1 MPKKAKELGP
11 LAVSRLTQPGV
22 WAVGGVAGLQLQVTP
37 GGSRSWLLRVKV
49 GEKRREMGLGGF
61 PDVSLASA
69 REKARAARTEI
80 SQGRDPISDRQAA
93 VSQLLSEQQSAL
105 TFKRAAKDYVAS
117 HAHSWR
123 NAKHEQQWTST
134 LETYAFPIL
143 GNMLTRDIQPEHV
156 RDVLL
161 PIWGTK
167 TETARRLRSR
177 IELVLEF
184 AGALNAHNGP
194 NPARWKGN
202 LSAVL
207 PKASKISKVKH
218 HEAVHYTKAPAFLAS
233 LRDMP
238 GIAPKALEFAIL
250 TASRSGEVRGACWS
264 EVDEEKHVWTVPA
277 SRMKA
282 GKEHAVPLS
291 NAARRLL
298 KHLPRTS
305 ELLFPSAAG
314 KQLSDMTLL
323 AVMKRMGSTA
333 VPHGFRSTF
342 RDWALE
348 KTNHP
353 REICEMALAHTVGG
367 AVENAYK
374 RGEAIQKRARLLNDW
389 AKYVSPQKLGV

>member
-11 LAVSRLTQPGV
+11 LAISRLTQPGV

-37 GGSRSWLLRVKV
+37 SGSRSWLLRVKV

-69 REKARAARTEI
+69 REKARAARMEI

-93 VSQLLSEQQSAL
+93 ISRLISKQQSAL

-134 LETYAFPIL
+134 LEAYAFPIL
-143 GNMLTRDIQPEHV
+143 GNMLTGDIQPEHV

-161 PIWGTK
+161 PIWSTK

-184 AGALNAHNGP
+184 AGTLNSHRGP

-218 HEAVHYTKAPAFLAS
+218 HEAVCS
-233 LRDMP
+233 D
-238 GIAPKALEFAIL
+238 LEI
-250 TASRSGEVRGACWS
+250 
-264 EVDEEKHVWTVPA
+264 
-277 SRMKA
+277 
-282 GKEHAVPLS
+282 
-291 NAARRLL
+291 
-298 KHLPRTS
+298 
-305 ELLFPSAAG
+305 
-314 KQLSDMTLL
+314 
-323 AVMKRMGSTA
+323 
-333 VPHGFRSTF
+333 
-342 RDWALE
+342 
-348 KTNHP
+348 
-353 REICEMALAHTVGG
+353 
-367 AVENAYK
+367 
-374 RGEAIQKRARLLNDW
+374 
-389 AKYVSPQKLGV
+389 

>member
-22 WAVGGVAGLQLQVTP
+22 WAVGGVAGLQLQVSET
-37 GGSRSWLLRVKV
+37 GSRSWLLRVTV
-49 GEKRREMGLGGF
+49 GGKRREMGLGGF
-61 PDVSLASA
+61 PDVTLANARERARSA
-69 REKARAARTEI
+69 RNEVCN
-80 SQGRDPISDRQAA
+80 GRDPISTRKAA
-93 VSQLLSEQQSAL
+93 VSQLLSERQSAL

-117 HAHSWR
+117 HTHSWR
-123 NAKHEQQWTST
+123 NAKHEQQWNST

-161 PIWGTK
+161 PIWATK

-184 AGALNAHNGP
+184 AGALSSHSGP

-218 HEAVHYTKAPAFLAS
+218 HQAVHYSKAPEFLIQ
-233 LRDMP
+233 LREMA
-238 GIAPKALEFAIL
+238 GIAAKALEFAIL
-250 TASRSGEVRGACWS
+250 TASRSGEVRGARWS
-264 EVDEEKHVWTVPA
+264 EIDQHTNLWVVPA

-282 GKEHAVPLS
+282 GKEHTVPLS
-291 NAARRLL
+291 NAAQLLL
-298 KHLPRTS
+298 KDLPRTG
-305 ELLFPSAAG
+305 ELLFPSTSG
-314 KQLSDMTLL
+314 LQLSDMTLL

-342 RDWALE
+342 RDWAFE

-353 REICEMALAHTVGG
+353 RDICEMALAHTPGS
-367 AVENAYK
+367 AVEKAYK
-374 RGEAIQKRARLLNDW
+374 RGEAIQKRAKLLNDW
-389 AKYVSPQKLGV
+389 GKYLRP